1 MKNLLSEIVKE
12 LTEDQQKVAGAIDI
26 TKNEDEIMLDFVEQ
40 NIISFKVNDYVND
53 QEIQNNQ

>member
-1 MKNLLSEIVKE
+1 MKSLLSEIAKE
-12 LTEDQQKVAGAIDI
+12 LTEDQQKVVGAIDI